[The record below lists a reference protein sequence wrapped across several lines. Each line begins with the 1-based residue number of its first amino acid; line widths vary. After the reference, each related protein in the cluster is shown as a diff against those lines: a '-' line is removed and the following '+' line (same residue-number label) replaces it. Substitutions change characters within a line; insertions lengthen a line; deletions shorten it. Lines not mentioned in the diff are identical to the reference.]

1 MEPSQ
6 TTEVDLIDHL
16 RAGDEEAYATLFR
29 THFGA
34 MLGVARHYFGDS
46 DDAADAVQDAF
57 VSAFRA
63 MGTFA
68 GTARLRTWLHRIT
81 VNACLMKLRNRR
93 RQPTVSLDAAF
104 GVPARQDVPVRDRE
118 DTTRRVRAAIDRL
131 PQAYQ
136 AVIRLRDLDGLDTAA
151 TAVKLGT
158 KRPAIKTRL
167 HRARRALKEAL
178 ASEIATAS

>member
-81 VNACLMKLRNRR
+81 VNACLIKLRKRR

-104 GVPARQDVPVRDRE
+104 DVPARQDVPVRDRE
-118 DTTRRVRAAIDRL
+118 DTTIRVRAAICRL
-131 PQAYQ
+131 PQTFQ
-136 AVIRLRDLDGLDTAA
+136 TVIRLRDLDGMDTAT
-151 TAVKLGT
+151 TALKLGT
-158 KRPAIKTRL
+158 QESAVKTRL
-167 HRARRALKEAL
+167 HRARRALRQTLKSEFFL
-178 ASEIATAS
+178 AD